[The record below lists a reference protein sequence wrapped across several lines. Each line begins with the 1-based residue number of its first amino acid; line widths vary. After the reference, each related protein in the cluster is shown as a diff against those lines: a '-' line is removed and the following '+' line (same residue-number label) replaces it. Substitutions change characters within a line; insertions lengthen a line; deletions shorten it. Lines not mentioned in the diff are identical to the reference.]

1 MRRQIPRVLKNI
13 PDQRSVNALLPVLE
27 QPDLTIRDSALKA
40 LNRLRETAPQLKFDD
55 QFVTARLMSEARAC
69 YEANAALAPFR
80 ELPSLDRPALRL
92 LARSIEYRLKAA
104 TARLFRLLGLRYPP
118 KDIYS
123 AYLAI
128 SKPTQYDAAAG
139 LEFLDSVLDRNLKR
153 VLLPLV
159 DAPQNLLD
167 TGREL
172 FGVRKLT
179 LEEAIRLQIH
189 SGDTWLTAC
198 AMAAAAELKIHSLAQ
213 DIVTVGEA
221 GTEEV
226 SRVAQSSRAAF
237 V

>member
-27 QPDLTIRDSALKA
+27 QADLTIRDSALKA

-92 LARSIEYRLKAA
+92 LARSIEYRLKTA